1 MFCDDRLHLFTVHY
15 AWCSHSV
22 GGLIGCE
29 LLVCC
34 GSEEAV
40 LTCMGAEVTSR

>member
-15 AWCSHSV
+15 AGCSGSV

-29 LLVCC
+29 QLVFW
-34 GSEEAV
+34 GSEEAL
-40 LTCMGAEVTSR
+40 LTCMGAEVASR